1 MAEEKFYTKEAVVTA
16 VKLAVRGMA
25 GLIDCDEAKKM
36 VDSLPESLS
45 ELVMGESIK
54 AKRERDRMKVEA
66 FRTAFNIITQLE
78 NGPEKN

>member
-25 GLIDCDEAKKM
+25 GLLDRDEAEKM
-36 VDSLPESLS
+36 VNSLPESLS

-54 AKRERDRMKVEA
+54 AARERDRMKVEA
-66 FRTAFNIITQLE
+66 LRAAFNIIAQLK
-78 NGPEKN
+78 NGPENN